1 MGQEGLG
8 GGVGG
13 MVGGVGEVVGGTGAG
28 FHFHSNLLHCVET

>member
-1 MGQEGLG
+1 MGQEVLG

-13 MVGGVGEVVGGTGAG
+13 MVGGTGAG